1 MENKPKPQKKGRKPK
16 NVEQEDTQLDDPN
29 MNSELSDNV
38 VLIDESQED
47 AINDESIFDEI
58 PIADSTNIVTESNSD
73 SNSHSKTNEEEQE
86 QEEEDEPVKEPVKA
100 EEPVELV
107 KEEPVKAEEPVELVK
122 EEPVKAE
129 EPVKEEPVK
138 ADEVKPTLEIKS
150 LLNLLIIISVREEM
164 QRKYDLTPELIK
176 VLTLVLQTAPNFFF
190 KIEESFKKI
199 VADNK
204 IDSDD
209 VPELMTLFST
219 MYELMAS
226 LKSQKDS
233 IQLSNVCGD
242 LIKLTFNILLT
253 EGLIVFDALTQE
265 LTKTTFN
272 TLVDSSVSLIK
283 LSKTMKLSKKCCFM

>member
-1 MENKPKPQKKGRKPK
+1 M
-16 NVEQEDTQLDDPN
+16 EQEDTQLDDPN

-58 PIADSTNIVTESNSD
+58 PIADSTNIVTESNSE
-73 SNSHSKTNEEEQE
+73 SNSESKTNEEE
-86 QEEEDEPVKEPVKA
+86 QEEEDEPVKEPEPVKPVELVKA
-100 EEPVELV
+100 DEPVELV
-107 KEEPVKAEEPVELVK
+107 K
-122 EEPVKAE
+122 E

-265 LTKTTFN
+265 WTKTTFN
-272 TLVDSSVSLIK
+272 TIVDSSVSLIK

>member
-16 NVEQEDTQLDDPN
+16 NVDQEDNQLDEPN
-29 MNSELSDNV
+29 TISELSDNV
-38 VLIDESQED
+38 VIIDEGQED

-58 PIADSTNIVTESNSD
+58 PIADSTNMVTESNFEST
-73 SNSHSKTNEEEQE
+73 TNEE
-86 QEEEDEPVKEPVKA
+86 
-100 EEPVELV
+100 
-107 KEEPVKAEEPVELVK
+107 

-129 EPVKEEPVK
+129 EPVKEVEPTKSEEPVKELEPVK
-138 ADEVKPTLEIKS
+138 AEELKPTLEIKS

-164 QRKYDLTPELIK
+164 QRKYDLSPELIK
-176 VLTLVLQTAPNFFF
+176 VLTLILQTAPNFFF

-204 IDSDD
+204 IDSGD

-283 LSKTMKLSKKCCFM
+283 LSKTMQLSKKCCFM

>member
-1 MENKPKPQKKGRKPK
+1 
-16 NVEQEDTQLDDPN
+16 
-29 MNSELSDNV
+29 
-38 VLIDESQED
+38 
-47 AINDESIFDEI
+47 
-58 PIADSTNIVTESNSD
+58 
-73 SNSHSKTNEEEQE
+73 
-86 QEEEDEPVKEPVKA
+86 
-100 EEPVELV
+100 
-107 KEEPVKAEEPVELVK
+107 
-122 EEPVKAE
+122 
-129 EPVKEEPVK
+129 
-138 ADEVKPTLEIKS
+138 
-150 LLNLLIIISVREEM
+150 VREEM
-164 QRKYDLTPELIK
+164 QQKYDLTPELIK